1 MNQIAI
7 VTNGTFPEDFLP
19 EIAKEKFII
28 GVDRAGF
35 VLVQKGVLPDL
46 VLGDMDSVTKNEL
59 QEMKQKGI
67 IVKEFEKDKDNT
79 DTELAV
85 MEAISRGY
93 KKAVIYGVW
102 GTRFDHLLS
111 SVLLLEKYQSSI
123 KLLIKDGKN
132 EIGLISGQEKIT
144 VNKNYRYI
152 SFISLSDF
160 STLTLIGLKYS
171 LQRRMIK
178 RGDTLC
184 VSNEIVSKKGKAE
197 VHAGKVLMIKSID

>member
-1 MNQIAI
+1 
-7 VTNGTFPEDFLP
+7 
-19 EIAKEKFII
+19 
-28 GVDRAGF
+28 
-35 VLVQKGVLPDL
+35 
-46 VLGDMDSVTKNEL
+46 
-59 QEMKQKGI
+59 
-67 IVKEFEKDKDNT
+67 
-79 DTELAV
+79 